1 MYSGNT
7 SSSSRR
13 DMNTAYNASIE
24 FSLRMQKVLFPVV
37 VATTLIASAMF
48 SAAGLDKK
56 ESIYVLL
63 GYLIVL
69 QWIYDFAARRARIA
83 DAKTLE
89 EEPELQLPYFDDAR
103 PYVFIWLIWWIATML
118 LFNAKIVYAHGLL
131 AQLALVTFV
140 LLFVLLRYI
149 VQLDYNNLWI
159 SVLRGVLRFMS
170 LVLVFVPS
178 KQWSPHH
185 TSGLDSFIRVSAFF
199 ITIIALQ
206 VIISNYAERSTD
218 ILVMVWWILITPWHI
233 SLIVLALM
241 IFIIFYSQTR
251 RISFASFDASAA
263 AMQTMAPLA
272 AQVPDRV
279 VIVAAAAIAK
289 PTTPTNT
296 SRVVSTSTTE
306 TMSLP
311 SAVAIKVHQ
320 ARTASD
326 AVHPLGLSTAAAT
339 SRLVEHQEVEA
350 ARATR
355 PHKAKRQTATLPQTP
370 ARSTLDGDAPKIE
383 QRKNEARAARAY
395 ADQQN
400 EMAHLYT
407 EVAKEVALE
416 ALPVPPTVLVPRP
429 APPTATAAAT
439 TPPKEA
445 EKVAVKTQISFV

>member
-1 MYSGNT
+1 MHSGSN
-7 SSSSRR
+7 RR
-13 DMNTAYNASIE
+13 DMNTAYNTSIE

-37 VATTLIASAMF
+37 VAATLVASAMF

-103 PYVFIWLIWWIATML
+103 PYVFIWLIWWVATIL

-131 AQLALVTFV
+131 AQLTLVTFV

-149 VQLDYNNLWI
+149 LQLDYNNLWI
-159 SVLRGVLRFMS
+159 SVLRGVLRFIS

-178 KQWSPHH
+178 KEWSPHH

-206 VIISNYAERSTD
+206 VIINNYAERSTD

-241 IFIIFYSQTR
+241 LFIIFYSQTR
-251 RISFASFDASAA
+251 RISFASLDVSAA

-272 AQVPDRV
+272 S
-279 VIVAAAAIAK
+279 AAAATQSLQPVVVVVVAK
-289 PTTPTNT
+289 PAA
-296 SRVVSTSTTE
+296 SSSSARVVTTSTTE
-306 TMSLP
+306 TMTLPGSVMARSTPTPSMSSLER
-311 SAVAIKVHQ
+311 A
-320 ARTASD
+320 AS
-326 AVHPLGLSTAAAT
+326 
-339 SRLVEHQEVEA
+339 A
-350 ARATR
+350 ARAPPLR
-355 PHKAKRQTATLPQTP
+355 KPKRQTSVPEAPP
-370 ARSTLDGDAPKIE
+370 RSTLDDAARIE
-383 QRKNEARAARAY
+383 QRKLEAKRQNEAQVEQLL
-395 ADQQN
+395 ADAQN
-400 EMAHLYT
+400 Q
-407 EVAKEVALE
+407 VALE
-416 ALPVPPTVLVPRP
+416 RLPTPPTVLAPRNS
-429 APPTATAAAT
+429 PPVAVAVAAALAT
-439 TPPKEA
+439 PKEA
-445 EKVAVKTQISFV
+445 QKVTLKPDISFV